1 MRRGWGMSL
10 IAGGLI
16 FAFLGI
22 MSVSFMEIRS
32 IDRSLQSNTG
42 ENLLWLMSRTNY
54 EAQRLALAMERGPQA
69 GAPSLMGEDEFEF
82 RRDMLL
88 SRLRVVLDQPQAALF
103 AEFGM
108 SEPFALFRKLADGV
122 IGDLQALSA
131 ADIGARAQLERF
143 RPQLDALTT
152 ITSELANKVM
162 IAERDKVGRHYDA
175 QTAATERLV
184 VASLAL
190 FLLGFAMSGQL
201 LRLLRQ
207 KQRVAQELEAHRANL
222 ETIVA
227 ERTQALHEA
236 LETERHAKDVYR
248 SFISTVSHQ
257 FRTPLAV
264 ISMLSQ
270 RLTRRAW
277 QFTPDQVA
285 EKSARITAAAT
296 RLLDLLSSVTNA
308 AAVDQSHIVLR
319 RQQVALRSVVESALD
334 ALDATHSHRRFRLL
348 PPPAMALCDC
358 DPVLIEQIVQNL
370 LGNAAKYS
378 AATDPIEIRL
388 WQEGMQLFCA
398 VRDQGIGIPQQDQP
412 RIFERFHRAS
422 NAANIFGSGLG
433 LNLSRD
439 IASFHGGTLTFT
451 SQEGEGSIFTLSLP
465 AVGPVLCDTT
475 ASAQITSPIPVQA
488 LKGLET

>member
-1 MRRGWGMSL
+1 MFRSWGMPV

-16 FAFLGI
+16 FAFLAI
-22 MSVSFMEIRS
+22 MNVSFMEIRS
-32 IDRSLQSNTG
+32 IDRTLQSNTG

-69 GAPSLMGEDEFEF
+69 GAPSRMEDDDFAF

-103 AEFGM
+103 AELGM
-108 SEPFALFRKLADGV
+108 AEPFALFRGQANDL
-122 IGDLQALSA
+122 IGDLQALA
-131 ADIGARAQLERF
+131 ADDIGRPAQLALF
-143 RPQLDALTT
+143 RPRLDALTD
-152 ITSELANKVM
+152 ITSALANKAM

-175 QTAATERLV
+175 QTAATQRLV

-222 ETIVA
+222 ETVVA

-285 EKSARITAAAT
+285 DKSARITASAT
-296 RLLDLLSSVTNA
+296 RLLDLLNSVTNA

-319 RQQVALRSVVESALD
+319 RQQVALRSVVDSALE
-334 ALDATHSHRRFRLL
+334 AIAATHPHRPFRLA
-348 PPPAMALCDC
+348 PPSPMALCDC

-370 LGNAAKYS
+370 LSNAAKYS
-378 AATDPIEIRL
+378 AAADPIEIRL
-388 WQEGMQLFCA
+388 WQDGMRLFCA
-398 VRDQGIGIPQQDQP
+398 VRDQGIGIPLADQP
-412 RIFERFHRAS
+412 RIFERFHRAT

-439 IASFHGGTLTFT
+439 IASFHGGTLTFV
-451 SQEGEGSIFTLSLP
+451 SQQGQGSTFTLSLP
-465 AVGPVLCDTT
+465 AVG
-475 ASAQITSPIPVQA
+475 AIPCERA
-488 LKGLET
+488 LPPADRVPNPPAEDERG

>member
-1 MRRGWGMSL
+1 MLRGWGMSV

-16 FAFLGI
+16 FAFLGV
-22 MSVSFMEIRS
+22 MTVSFMEIRS

-42 ENLLWLMSRTNY
+42 ENLLWLMSRTNF
-54 EAQRLALAMERGPQA
+54 EAQRLALAMERGPRA
-69 GAPSLMGEDEFEF
+69 GAPSQMEDDEFDF

-88 SRLRVVLDQPQAALF
+88 SRLRVMLDPPQAALF
-103 AEFGM
+103 AALGM
-108 SEPFALFRKLADGV
+108 SEPFAIFRGLADEL
-122 IGDLQALSA
+122 IGDLQALA
-131 ADIGARAQLERF
+131 GADIGTRAQLDRF

-152 ITSELANKVM
+152 ITSELANKAM
-162 IAERDKVGRHYDA
+162 IAERDQVGRHYDA
-175 QTAATERLV
+175 QTAATARLV

-236 LETERHAKDVYR
+236 LETERQAKDVYR

-285 EKSARITAAAT
+285 EKSSRITAST
-296 RLLDLLSSVTNA
+296 MRLLDLLGSVTNA

-319 RQQVALRSVVESALD
+319 RQQVALRGVVESALD
-334 ALDATHSHRRFRLL
+334 ALEAFHPHRRFNLL
-348 PPPAMALCDC
+348 PSPAMALCDC

-370 LGNAAKYS
+370 LSNAVKYS
-378 AATDPIEIRL
+378 DAADPIDIRL
-388 WQEGMQLFCA
+388 WQEGAKLFCA

-439 IASFHGGTLTFT
+439 IAGFHGGALSFT
-451 SQEGEGSIFTLSLP
+451 SQEGEGSTFTLSLP
-465 AVGPVLCDTT
+465 AIGPVAADVKV
-475 ASAQITSPIPVQA
+475 SATDAVTNR
-488 LKGLET
+488 L

>member
-1 MRRGWGMSL
+1 MLRSWGMPV

-16 FAFLGI
+16 FAFLAI
-22 MSVSFMEIRS
+22 MSVSFMELRS
-32 IDRSLQSNTG
+32 IGRTLQSNTG
-42 ENLLWLMSRTNY
+42 ENLLWLMSRTNF

-69 GAPSLMGEDEFEF
+69 GAPSAMEDDDFEF

-88 SRLRVVLDQPQAALF
+88 SRLRVVMDHPQAALF
-103 AEFGM
+103 AELGM
-108 SEPFALFRKLADGV
+108 SEPFGLFQAQAERLIADLTALN
-122 IGDLQALSA
+122 A
-131 ADIGARAQLERF
+131 ADIGTPALLARF
-143 RPQLDALTT
+143 RPRLDALTD
-152 ITSELANKVM
+152 ITSTLANRAM
-162 IAERDKVGRHYDA
+162 IAERNKLGGQHDA
-175 QTAATERLV
+175 QTAATQRLV
-184 VASLAL
+184 AASLAL

-222 ETIVA
+222 ETVVA

-285 EKSARITAAAT
+285 DKSTRITASAT
-296 RLLDLLSSVTNA
+296 RLLDLLNSVTNA

-319 RQQVALRSVVESALD
+319 RQQVGLQSVVESALE
-334 ALDATHSHRRFRLL
+334 AIYATHPHRQFRLL
-348 PPPAMALCDC
+348 PPPPMALCDC

-370 LGNAAKYS
+370 LSNAAKYS
-378 AATDPIEIRL
+378 AAADPIEIRL
-388 WQEGMQLFCA
+388 WQEGKRLLCA
-398 VRDQGIGIPQQDQP
+398 VRDQGIGIPLADQP
-412 RIFERFHRAS
+412 RIFERFHRAT

-439 IASFHGGTLTFT
+439 IASFHGGTLTFA
-451 SQEGEGSIFTLSLP
+451 SQEGQGSTFTLSLP
-465 AVGPVLCDTT
+465 AVGPSPQDPVA
-475 ASAQITSPIPVQA
+475 ASTDPLSPSPR
-488 LKGLET
+488 